1 MRTTIIIPTYNEKEN
16 ITELI
21 ERISHEAGGA
31 GWKLLVIDDASPD
44 GTGAI
49 VDRLA
54 AQYPFVTCVH
64 RTGKLGLGSA
74 YREGFLRA
82 LADDAE
88 ILVTMDADFSHHPRY
103 LHTLIETAGRAD
115 CVIGSRYVNE
125 GGQQGW
131 SRYRQFLSA
140 GANLFARTLLRL
152 HTHDAT
158 AGFRAYRASVFKKI
172 PVASIHSDGY
182 SFQIEMVTRIERQGM
197 GVREVPILFEN
208 RTRGASKISRSE
220 VLQGFLTVLRL
231 FIVRK

>member
-21 ERISHEAGGA
+21 ELISHEAGDA

-54 AQYPFVTCVH
+54 TRYPFVTCVH

-82 LADDAE
+82 LADGAE

-103 LHTLIETAGRAD
+103 LRTMIETARQTD
-115 CVIGSRYVNE
+115 CVIGSRYIRE
-125 GGQQGW
+125 GGQRGW
-131 SRYRQFLSA
+131 SRYRQLLSA

-158 AGFRAYRASVFKKI
+158 AGFRAYRASVFRQI
-172 PVASIHSDGY
+172 PVVSIHSDGY

-197 GVREVPILFEN
+197 TVREIPILFEN

-231 FIVRK
+231 LIVRK